1 MALLNAA
8 YVPEPRITRSATT
21 RRRSSQAILRLVP
34 QQQTKVTPVTFSV
47 VLVGL
52 LVSGLLSLLL
62 LNTMLTSNAFA
73 LHSLQQQAR
82 TLSDQEQAL
91 TEQLVR
97 TESPQ
102 SLATRAASLGM
113 VPSKSANFITLDAQ
127 GQR

>member
-1 MALLNAA
+1 MALLNPAF
-8 YVPEPRITRSATT
+8 VPEPRITRGAQT
-21 RRRSSQAILRLVP
+21 RRRSSEAILRLVP
-34 QQQTKVTPVTFSV
+34 TEKATVKPVTFSV

-62 LNTMLTSNAFA
+62 LNTMLTANSFA

-82 TLSDQEQAL
+82 TLTDKEQAL
-91 TEQLVR
+91 TERLVR

-102 SLATRAASLGM
+102 SLASRAASIGM
-113 VPSKSANFITLDAQ
+113 VPSGNANFLILDSQ

>member
-1 MALLNAA
+1 MALLNPAF
-8 YVPEPRITRSATT
+8 VPEPRITRTATT
-21 RRRSSQAILRLVP
+21 RRRSTEAILRLVP
-34 QQQTKVTPVTFSV
+34 DQKTKVKPVTFSV

-62 LNTMLTSNAFA
+62 LNTMLTANSFA

-82 TLSDQEQAL
+82 NLSDQEQAL
-91 TEQLVR
+91 TERLVR
-97 TESPQ
+97 TESPE

-113 VPSKSANFITLDAQ
+113 IPGGNANFITLDSL

>member
-1 MALLNAA
+1 MALLNPAF
-8 YVPEPRITRSATT
+8 VPEPRITRAGAT

-34 QQQTKVTPVTFSV
+34 DQKAKVKPVTFSV

-82 TLSDQEQAL
+82 SLSDQEQAL
-91 TEQLVR
+91 TERLVR
-97 TESPQ
+97 TESPE
-102 SLATRAASLGM
+102 SLASKAATLGM
-113 VPSKSANFITLDAQ
+113 VPSGNATFLILGD
-127 GQR
+127 